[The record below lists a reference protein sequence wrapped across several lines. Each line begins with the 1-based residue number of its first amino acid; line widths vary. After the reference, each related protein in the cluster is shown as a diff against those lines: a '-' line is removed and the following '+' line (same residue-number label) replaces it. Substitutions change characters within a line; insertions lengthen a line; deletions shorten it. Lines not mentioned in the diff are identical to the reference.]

1 MEYLKLPRINLNFRL
16 LGMNVV
22 SGIDFL
28 NEVMGKIEIFFIDF
42 SRKTTFEIFQ
52 NGIDDQKFGTK

>member
-1 MEYLKLPRINLNFRL
+1 
-16 LGMNVV
+16 MNVV

-42 SRKTTFEIFQ
+42 SKKTTFEIFQ
-52 NGIDDQKFGTK
+52 NGIDDKKFGTK

>member
-1 MEYLKLPRINLNFRL
+1 M
-16 LGMNVV
+16 V
-22 SGIDFL
+22 SGIYFL
-28 NEVMGKIEIFFIDF
+28 NEVMGKIENFFIDF